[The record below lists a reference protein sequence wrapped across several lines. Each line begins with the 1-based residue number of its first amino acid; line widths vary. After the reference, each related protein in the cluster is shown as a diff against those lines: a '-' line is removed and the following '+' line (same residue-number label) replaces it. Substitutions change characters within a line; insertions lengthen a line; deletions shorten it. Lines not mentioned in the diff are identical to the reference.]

1 MKIVKPNAQR
11 ECGRYI
17 NYTSC
22 HHVYKHL
29 YIDTIYT
36 GITVFIARAA
46 AQSEGTSIL
55 VIPVKL
61 SRKRRCPLSD
71 HNDLTAPNGH
81 TTNKLEEIVMEM
93 RQKGGGMWGRERANG
108 TLD

>member
-11 ECGRYI
+11 ESGRYI

-46 AQSEGTSIL
+46 AEHFDSRYSSEIKS
-55 VIPVKL
+55 
-61 SRKRRCPLSD
+61 
-71 HNDLTAPNGH
+71 
-81 TTNKLEEIVMEM
+81 
-93 RQKGGGMWGRERANG
+93 QKKMPIIRS
-108 TLD
+108 